1 MNFLGI
7 GGLELVLIGIVAF
20 LVLGPKRLS
29 EGARTAAK
37 MLGELRRQRDE
48 LTGMVREAVDPEAL
62 ESDIREFQSVSSVP
76 RRQDARKPGPVDAAA
91 GKDAS
96 GPAERES

>member
-7 GGLELVLIGIVAF
+7 GGLELVLIGIVGF

-37 MLGELRRQRDE
+37 MLNELRRQRDE
-48 LTGMVREAVDPEAL
+48 LTGMVREAVDPEVT
-62 ESDIREFQSVSSVP
+62 ESGRHEYGGVSSVP
-76 RRQDARKPGPVDAAA
+76 RTQDTRKSEAVDAAA
-91 GKDAS
+91 GEKP
-96 GPAERES
+96 GGRTGREP

>member
-37 MLGELRRQRDE
+37 MLSELRRQRDE
-48 LTGMVREAVDPEAL
+48 LTGMVREAVDPEVVETGMHEYRGAT
-62 ESDIREFQSVSSVP
+62 SVP
-76 RRQDARKPGPVDAAA
+76 RPQDTRKSGPADAEA
-91 GKDAS
+91 GKDVS

>member
-20 LVLGPKRLS
+20 LVVGPKRLS

-37 MLGELRRQRDE
+37 VLRELRRQRDE
-48 LTGMVREAVDPEAL
+48 LTGMVREAVDPEAM
-62 ESDIREFQSVSSVP
+62 ESGIHEYQVETSVP
-76 RRQDARKPGPVDAAA
+76 RPRDTRKSETVDAAA
-91 GKDAS
+91 GKNAP
-96 GPAERES
+96 GQTERDS

>member
-20 LVLGPKRLS
+20 LVLGPRRLS

-37 MLGELRRQRDE
+37 MLRELRRQRDE
-48 LTGMVREAVDPEAL
+48 LTGMVREAVDPEVI
-62 ESDIREFQSVSSVP
+62 ESGMHEYQGVSSVP
-76 RRQDARKPGPVDAAA
+76 RRQDTRKAEPVDAAA
-91 GKDAS
+91 GKDVS

>member
-20 LVLGPKRLS
+20 LVVGPKRLS

-37 MLGELRRQRDE
+37 MLSELRRQRDE
-48 LTGMVREAVDPEAL
+48 LTGMVREAVDPEVI
-62 ESDIREFQSVSSVP
+62 ESGMHEYRGVSSVP
-76 RRQDARKPGPVDAAA
+76 HRQDAPKSGPADTAA
-91 GKDAS
+91 GNDVS

>member
-20 LVLGPKRLS
+20 LVVGPKRLS

-37 MLGELRRQRDE
+37 MLSELRRQRDE
-48 LTGMVREAVDPEAL
+48 LTGMVREAVDPEVIETGMHEYRGAT
-62 ESDIREFQSVSSVP
+62 SVP
-76 RRQDARKPGPVDAAA
+76 RPQDTRKAGPADAET
-91 GKDAS
+91 GTDVS

>member
-20 LVLGPKRLS
+20 LVVGPKRLS

-48 LTGMVREAVDPEAL
+48 LTGMVREAVDPEII
-62 ESDIREFQSVSSVP
+62 ESDTHEYRGVSSVP
-76 RRQDARKPGPVDAAA
+76 RPQDARKSASADAAA

>member
-20 LVLGPKRLS
+20 LVVGPKRLS

-37 MLGELRRQRDE
+37 VLRELRRQRDE
-48 LTGMVREAVDPEAL
+48 LTGMVREAVDL
-62 ESDIREFQSVSSVP
+62 EGMQADMDDYQPVSSVP
-76 RRQDARKPGPVDAAA
+76 RPQNPRKSETVDAAA
-91 GKDAS
+91 GKDVPGS
-96 GPAERES
+96 TERDS

>member
-7 GGLELVLIGIVAF
+7 GGLELLLIAIVGF

-37 MLGELRRQRDE
+37 VLRELRRQRDE
-48 LTGMVREAVDPEAL
+48 LTGMVREAVDL
-62 ESDIREFQSVSSVP
+62 EDMQSDMDEYPPVSSVP
-76 RRQDARKPGPVDAAA
+76 RPQDTRKSEAVDATA
-91 GKDAS
+91 GKNVP
-96 GPAERES
+96 GPAERDS

>member
-37 MLGELRRQRDE
+37 MLRELRRQRDE
-48 LTGMVREAVDPEAL
+48 LTGMVREAVDPEVI
-62 ESDIREFQSVSSVP
+62 ESGMHEYGGVSSVP
-76 RRQDARKPGPVDAAA
+76 RPQDSRKSEAVDAAA
-91 GKDAS
+91 GENAA
-96 GPAERES
+96 GRAERES

>member
-7 GGLELVLIGIVAF
+7 GSLELVLIGIVAF

-37 MLGELRRQRDE
+37 MLRELRRQRDE
-48 LTGMVREAVDPEAL
+48 LAGMVREAVDPEVI
-62 ESDIREFQSVSSVP
+62 ETGMHEFQGVSSVP
-76 RRQDARKPGPVDAAA
+76 RPQDARKSEPVDAKA
-91 GKDAS
+91 GKNAP
-96 GPAERES
+96 GAPERES

>member
-7 GGLELVLIGIVAF
+7 GGLELLLIAIVGF

-37 MLGELRRQRDE
+37 VLRELRRQRDE
-48 LTGMVREAVDPEAL
+48 LTGMVREAVDL
-62 ESDIREFQSVSSVP
+62 EDYPVRYGRIS
-76 RRQDARKPGPVDAAA
+76 ARIERAAH
-91 GKDAS
+91 S
-96 GPAERES
+96 GHP

>member
-7 GGLELVLIGIVAF
+7 GGLELVLIGILAF

-37 MLGELRRQRDE
+37 VLGELRRQRDE
-48 LTGMVREAVDPEAL
+48 LTGMVREAVDPEVM
-62 ESDIREFQSVSSVP
+62 ESGMHEHRGASSVP
-76 RRQDARKPGPVDAAA
+76 RPQDTRKPETDEAATSR
-91 GKDAS
+91 DVP
-96 GPAERES
+96 GPAERD

>member
-76 RRQDARKPGPVDAAA
+76 HRQDARKSGPVDAAA
-91 GKDAS
+91 GKGES